1 MERIKYYSSND
12 FSFSEEF
19 NRALSLI
26 KNIKEKECNINDI
39 LEFYNIIIFLNNYIV
54 KSLIN

>member
-39 LEFYNIIIFLNNYIV
+39 LEFYNNYYNHLENHLLF
-54 KSLIN
+54 SF